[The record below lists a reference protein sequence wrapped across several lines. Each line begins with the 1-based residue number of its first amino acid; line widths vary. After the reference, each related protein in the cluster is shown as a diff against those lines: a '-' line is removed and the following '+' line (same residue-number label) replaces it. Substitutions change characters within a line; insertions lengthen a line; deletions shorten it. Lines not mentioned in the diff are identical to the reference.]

1 VRAFLAARGH
11 GAPIRTMG
19 HAIPSER
26 GVRFAYRPFFFL
38 PHRTLEIEASR
49 PALVRGTIWST
60 LRDDTRNR
68 SLVSFPPRY
77 NGVASAVATSFGA
90 VERDGFL
97 RRGWREMRAFLGSIF
112 GRPAAPA
119 AAPATNG

>member
-1 VRAFLAARGH
+1 
-11 GAPIRTMG
+11 
-19 HAIPSER
+19 
-26 GVRFAYRPFFFL
+26 
-38 PHRTLEIEASR
+38 
-49 PALVRGTIWST
+49 VRGTIWST